1 MDIHRSNITINT
13 SKLIFRMILFIC
25 LIGLGA
31 CASNQYR
38 KINRAHEKSVSQI
51 TESISEK
58 PKTRREF
65 ENDSLAF
72 VDQWIGTTN
81 FSIRRPN
88 YVVIHHT
95 AQDSLEQTIK
105 TFTLPRTQVSSH
117 YVIGDDGTIVQ
128 MLNDY
133 LRSWH
138 AGSGSWGN
146 DTDLNSASIGIELD
160 NDGSERFSDAQIQ
173 SLLLLLKRLKETYRI
188 PTANFIGH
196 SDIAPGRKVD
206 PSIYFP
212 WKRLADEGYGLWYD
226 EILNTPDFLSAGIPP
241 ENFNSIDAL
250 RIIGYNVSDPDAAI
264 QSFKLHFI
272 QRDFQE
278 GLNEYDKL
286 ILYNLYQKYR

>member
-1 MDIHRSNITINT
+1 MDIHRSTITMNT
-13 SKLIFRMILFIC
+13 SKLIFRMIMFIC

-31 CASNQYR
+31 CASNRYR
-38 KINRAHEKSVSQI
+38 KINRAHKKSVSQI
-51 TESISEK
+51 TTRISEK

-65 ENDSLAF
+65 ENDSLVF
-72 VDQWIGTTN
+72 VDEWIGTTN
-81 FSIRRPN
+81 FSVRRPN

-160 NDGSERFSDAQIQ
+160 NDGSETFSDAQIQ
-173 SLLLLLKRLKETYRI
+173 SLLLLLKRLKESYRI

-226 EILNTPDFLSAGIPP
+226 EILNTPDFLSAGMPP
-241 ENFNSIDAL
+241 ENFNPIDAL
-250 RIIGYNVSDPDAAI
+250 RIIGYNVSDPDTAI
-264 QSFKLHFI
+264 QSFKIHFI
-272 QRDFQE
+272 QRNINE
-278 GLNEYDKL
+278 GLNDYEKL